1 MDTSRPDFPHVAG
14 SMAPTPGRKVE
25 DRGLSGVPMLGR
37 GNGRPSR
44 PEVERVA
51 LDLLRRRGAEI
62 LATARR
68 YSSSDEDAEDAYQRG
83 LDSPGTLVAGSGSP
97 RRPLF
102 LLRPVGIRP
111 LLPDPHDQLAHRL
124 VAPG

>member
-83 LDSPGTLVAGSGSP
+83 LEILITKAPTTAEDLHVLVG
-97 RRPLF
+97 R
-102 LLRPVGIRP
+102 IE
-111 LLPDPHDQLAHRL
+111 HRDDRGARL
-124 VAPG
+124 GQ